1 VTQNQ
6 GIMKTTSRL
15 PALTVALIATVA
27 FVSTACSSSS
37 SHPTALPATTTV
49 TTSPAGSVPATSAP
63 APTTTTPRI
72 ACTPPRPH
80 PSGQTSE
87 SFTFQGIA
95 RTFQLY
101 VPPTYT
107 GTKKV
112 PVVFDFHG
120 FGSNA
125 VQQMV
130 YGNFKPEADANGFL
144 IVAPD
149 GQVPANRHFNLSGEG
164 GLQNDVQMVGA
175 LLDHVERLFCIDA
188 KRLYATGM
196 SDGGAMTSF
205 LACKMSDRFAAF
217 GAVAVIISCG
227 GSRPVSIVAFSGTAD
242 PIVPFNGGNVSCC
255 GGAHLNAAPDEMARW
270 AAHDHCDA
278 DFHDVRLS
286 GEVRRRTWSGC
297 DRGSAVVFYIIDG
310 GGHTWPGSIPIAR
323 LGKTTDQIDASATI
337 WQFFRSHPLT

>member
-1 VTQNQ
+1 MTQNQ

-63 APTTTTPRI
+63 APTTTTPRV

-286 GEVRRRTWSGC
+286 SEVRRRIWSGC
-297 DRGSAVVFYIIDG
+297 DRGM
-310 GGHTWPGSIPIAR
+310 
-323 LGKTTDQIDASATI
+323 
-337 WQFFRSHPLT
+337 